1 MGKGDKR
8 TKRGKMFRGTNGK
21 VIPGK
26 KAVSAAK
33 SEPKAAAKASRAPRE
48 PREQPAA
55 PPTAEA

>member
-21 VIPGK
+21 AIPGK
-26 KAVSAAK
+26 KAVAPAK
-33 SEPKAAAKASRAPRE
+33 SEPKAAAKAPRAPRE

-55 PPTAEA
+55 PPAAEA

>member
-21 VIPGK
+21 AVPGK
-26 KAVSAAK
+26 KAVSATK
-33 SEPKAAAKASRAPRE
+33 SEPKAVAKAPRAPRE
-48 PREQPAA
+48 PREQPAT